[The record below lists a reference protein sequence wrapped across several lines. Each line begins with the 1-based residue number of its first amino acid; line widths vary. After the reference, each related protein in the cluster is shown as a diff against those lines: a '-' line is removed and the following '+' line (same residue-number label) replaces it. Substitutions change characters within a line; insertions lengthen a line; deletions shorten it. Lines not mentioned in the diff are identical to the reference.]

1 MNNPSLVVQVLK
13 GFCNLFDNNLCH
25 GLFDA
30 QLPTLVVVLAQEAPE
45 VPPVAVLQH
54 EVIVFLGPVLA
65 KHPYYS
71 VVLHLGENEGLI
83 ENII

>member
-13 GFCNLFDNNLCH
+13 GLYNLFDDNLCH
-25 GLFDA
+25 GFFDA
-30 QLPTLVVVLAQEAPE
+30 QLPTLVVVLAEEAPE

-54 EVIVFLGPVLA
+54 EVIVVLGTVFA

-71 VVLHLGENEGLI
+71 VVLHLGENQCLI
-83 ENII
+83 KNII